1 MKALSH
7 PAAKYIITLLTFGI
21 CIIPIFYKLSQHP
34 IYIWD
39 EAIYANNSLEMSK
52 DWELFVLKVN
62 GEPNLYNSKPPL
74 AIWCQALSI
83 KIFGP
88 NEFAIRFPGALAA
101 LGTCMVLYLFSVK
114 ALGHYLVGCISVL
127 ILVSCPGYIR
137 HHVTR
142 TGDLDS
148 VLVFFTTLYS
158 CVAVLYFIKKPPN
171 PTRYFIL
178 ISIGIILSFLTKSV
192 AGLIPLAGL
201 LIPVLTFKRL
211 RFVLKS
217 RMFYLSTAVV
227 LLFIIGFYILREL
240 TSTGYVGIAMNS
252 EYLRY
257 FVNIMPWHEHPFSF
271 YMRNWFSM
279 GLLLPYLW
287 IIPIATYFAIRT
299 LHTRFV
305 SILLSIWCVVYLLI
319 ISIPRVKLEWYDA
332 PMYPFIALLL
342 GIGIYN
348 ILILNPENKLLSYSK
363 HVLAILL
370 IGGALYNTIHKIDT
384 NNHRT
389 LDPLER
395 EGSTIKE
402 LSITMPEEKK
412 YDVIMVVNHPAHLT
426 QALFYSN
433 AYALSKGTNI
443 NILESTDQIS
453 IGNKYL
459 ICQENIEQSIWN
471 LFDVDVMFENKLGC
485 KLILI
490 RSNKVN

>member
-1 MKALSH
+1 MKLITN
-7 PAAKYIITLLTFGI
+7 PAAKYTLTILTFGI
-21 CIIPIFYKLSQHP
+21 CIIPIFYKLSQYP

-52 DWELFVLKVN
+52 DWDLFVLKVD

-101 LGTCMVLYLFSVK
+101 LGTCIVLYLFSVN
-114 ALGHYLVGCISVL
+114 ALRNYLIGCLSML

-158 CVAVLYFIKKPPN
+158 CVALLYFIKRPN
-171 PTRYFIL
+171 NPARYVIL
-178 ISIGIILSFLTKSV
+178 ISLGIILSFLTKSV
-192 AGLIPLAGL
+192 AGMIPIAGL
-201 LIPVLTFKRL
+201 VIPVISFKRL
-211 RFVLKS
+211 HVILKS
-217 RMFYLSTAVV
+217 KMLYLGMTAV
-227 LLFIIGFYILREL
+227 LFFIIGFYALREI
-240 TSTGYVGIAMNS
+240 SSDGYVGIAMNS

-271 YMRNWFSM
+271 YMRNWISM
-279 GLLLPYLW
+279 GLLLPYIW
-287 IIPIATYFAIRT
+287 IIPLAAYFAIKR
-299 LHTRFV
+299 LRTRFV
-305 SILLSIWCVVYLLI
+305 SILVSIWCLAYLLI
-319 ISIPRVKLEWYDA
+319 ISIPKVKLEWYDA

-348 ILILNPENKLLSYSK
+348 ILLLNPGNKLLTYTK
-363 HVLAILL
+363 QTLTILL
-370 IGGALYNTIHKIDT
+370 IGGALYNTIHKIET
-384 NNHRT
+384 NNNRT
-389 LDPLER
+389 PDPLER

-402 LSITMPEEKK
+402 LSISRPDEKK
-412 YDVIMVVNHPAHLT
+412 YDVIMLVNHRAHIT
-426 QALFYSN
+426 QALFYAN

-443 NILESTDQIS
+443 HIVESIDQIS

-459 ICQENIEQSIWN
+459 LCQENTEQSIRN
-471 LFDVDVMFENKLGC
+471 LFELEILFENNMGC

-490 RSNKVN
+490 QSNKVN